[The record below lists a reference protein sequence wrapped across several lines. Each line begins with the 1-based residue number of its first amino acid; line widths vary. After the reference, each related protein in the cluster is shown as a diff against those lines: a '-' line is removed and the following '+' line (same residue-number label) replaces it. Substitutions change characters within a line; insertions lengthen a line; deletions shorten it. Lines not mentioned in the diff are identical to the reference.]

1 MDLCAERTP
10 DETLLLRRIP
20 LLFWGEMTAETMI
33 NLLGDACAAGTASRT
48 SEQRRSSESA

>member
-1 MDLCAERTP
+1 MDLCAKRTP
-10 DETLLLRRIP
+10 DETLLLRRIL